1 MKTIY
6 LLLGIISFLVGTL
19 GIFLPVLPTVPLY
32 LLATFFLAKS
42 SKKLHDKIVN
52 SNMYQ
57 KHMKDYFDRS
67 GIPLK
72 KKIKIV
78 LLSTSIMIISIIFC
92 PNIYGKVIIFA
103 ALLLHI
109 FIFFKRIPTKEE

>member
-1 MKTIY
+1 MKIIY
-6 LLLGIISFLVGTL
+6 LVLGIISFLIGIVS
-19 GIFLPVLPTVPLY
+19 IFLPILPTVPLY

-67 GIPLK
+67 GITLK
-72 KKIKIV
+72 KKE
-78 LLSTSIMIISIIFC
+78 
-92 PNIYGKVIIFA
+92 
-103 ALLLHI
+103 
-109 FIFFKRIPTKEE
+109 R

>member
-1 MKTIY
+1 MKIIY
-6 LLLGIISFLVGTL
+6 LVLGIISFLIRTVS
-19 GIFLPVLPTVPLY
+19 IFLSILPTVPLY

-67 GIPLK
+67 GITLK
-72 KKIKIV
+72 KKE
-78 LLSTSIMIISIIFC
+78 
-92 PNIYGKVIIFA
+92 
-103 ALLLHI
+103 
-109 FIFFKRIPTKEE
+109 R